1 MTTSRRD
8 FLRAAALVGATAV
21 AAPAPASAG
30 QGGAAPGGPGTD
42 TTFTPADKLGF
53 GTARSASPVWFT
65 LQDGRLSEVYHPDL
79 STPAS
84 RETQIVVTDGES
96 FVERVSD
103 VGHRTELPDAE
114 VPAYRQT
121 ARGTG
126 WTLTTRYVTDPDRD
140 SVLIDVEFRSR
151 RPLHVYL
158 LHDPALGGE
167 GTADR
172 AFPQAGALVA
182 SDGSTASAILARGG
196 FSESTVGYA
205 GVNDGWTQL
214 VAGRGRLDRHYA
226 TAGPGNVIQL
236 GRLRLDGTSR
246 TRELVALGFG
256 ADGGAAVRA
265 ARGSLGRGF
274 DSAASA
280 YAAGWRQYLQSLP
293 AAPEGADRRIYA
305 TSVVALAC
313 SEDKRNPGAFIA
325 SPSMPWAFGFDRAV
339 APEYGSYHLVWP
351 RDLYQIATGLLA
363 AGDRAAAERSLDY
376 LLRIQQPDG
385 HWPQN
390 TKVSGEPFWTSI
402 QLDET
407 AAPMLLA
414 WLLDRDDPA
423 TMDSL
428 ERGGDFLLSYSKDG
442 YPSPYTEQE
451 RWEEQSGYSPST
463 IASVIAGLVCLADL
477 MRRAGRDPAR
487 FLEAADRWHA
497 AVDGWTVTRN
507 GPHAPRPYFV
517 RLTKDGDPNAGTTYN
532 LGNNNPDPADQRA
545 VVDAGFLELVRLG
558 MRQPHDP
565 VVVNSLAVVDEQIST
580 VTPAGRHWHRYSG
593 DGYGEQAD
601 GGPWNVNR
609 ADVLRTYG
617 RLWPIFAGE
626 RGEYELLAGDRAA
639 AAGRLRDIAACA
651 GATGLLPEQVWDV
664 NPPYPAV
671 RPGTPTASATP
682 LAWTHAQYLR
692 LAWSVAKGRPV
703 EYPTVVAERY
713 LTH

>member
-21 AAPAPASAG
+21 AAPAVPASAG
-30 QGGAAPGGPGTD
+30 QGGAPPGGPGAD

-103 VGHRTELPDAE
+103 VEHRTELPDAGM
-114 VPAYRQT
+114 PAYRQT

-151 RPLHVYL
+151 RPLRVYL

-214 VAGRGRLDRHYA
+214 VAGRGRLDRRYA
-226 TAGPGNVIQL
+226 TAGPGNVVQL
-236 GRLRLDGTSR
+236 GRLWLDGTSR

-256 ADGGAAVRA
+256 TDGDAAVRA
-265 ARGSLGRGF
+265 ARGSLARGF
-274 DSAASA
+274 GSAASA
-280 YAAGWRQYLQSLP
+280 YAAGWREYLRGLP
-293 AAPEGADRRIYA
+293 AAPEGADRRIYL

-351 RDLYQIATGLLA
+351 RDLYQIATGMLA
-363 AGDRAAAERSLDY
+363 AGDRAAAERALDY
-376 LLRIQQPDG
+376 LLRIQQPHG

-414 WLLDRDDPA
+414 WLLDRDDVV
-423 TMDSL
+423 TVDSL
-428 ERGGDFLLSYSKDG
+428 VRGGDFLLSYAKDG
-442 YPSPYTEQE
+442 YSSPYTEQE

-463 IASVIAGLVCLADL
+463 ISSVIAGLVCLADL

-487 FLEAADRWHA
+487 FLGAADRWRA
-497 AVDGWTVTRN
+497 AVDGWTVTST
-507 GPHAPRPYFV
+507 GPYAPRPYFV
-517 RLTKDGDPNAGTTYN
+517 RLTKDGDPDAGTTYN
-532 LGNNNPDPADQRA
+532 LGNNNPDPTDQRA

-558 MRQPHDP
+558 VRSPEDP
-565 VVVNSLAVVDEQIST
+565 VVVNSLAVVDERIST
-580 VTPAGRHWHRYSG
+580 VTPSGRHWHRYSG

-609 ADVLRTYG
+609 PELHRTYG

-626 RGEYELLAGDRAA
+626 RGEYELLAGDRDA
-639 AAGRLRDIAACA
+639 AAGRLRDMAACA
-651 GATGLLPEQVWDV
+651 GETGLLPEQVWDR

-692 LAWSVAKGRPV
+692 LAWSVARGRPV
-703 EYPTVVAERY
+703 EYPDVVAERY
-713 LTH
+713 LG